1 VFQVG
6 EHFRGPTIQ
15 ALPRVALPLGALLLV
30 ALFCAQSGAQ
40 APAPNP
46 GATSPATSPT
56 PEVVSHEEAVTFSSR
71 VNLVS
76 VPVVVRDREGKAVGN
91 LRQEDFQLFDKGKP
105 QVITRFSVEKSSVV
119 VEAEPATSAPRDQTQ
134 AAPLAP
140 GTSPPVL
147 PDHYVAYLF
156 DDIHLKAGDLLQTRQ
171 AVNRHLD
178 EALEPQSR
186 AAIFTTS
193 GLMLTDFIGDRE
205 KLHAAVNRVQPYSS
219 GPDPQQDC
227 PSITYYVA
235 DLLVNKFLYL
245 DGHLFNDGQLLQM
258 IGNNSAD
265 PTLVV
270 AYGEASNCNGACAPG
285 QKDVM
290 TGADLCSILAM
301 NTLRSVTRRVLTF
314 GDHETASALRALRDL
329 ARRMAV
335 MPGIRNLV
343 LVSPGFL
350 LTRDHRS
357 DEYDVLDRA
366 IRANVVI
373 NTIDMRGLYTII
385 PGGDA
390 SQPPTLHS
398 GAAVALQTG
407 YDSKAATE
415 AADVLADMA
424 NGTGGTFFHD
434 DNDLKGGLDRLAGR
448 PEYVYVLGF
457 SPQDLK
463 NDGSFHNLKVT
474 VKSTSNFS
482 LQVRRGYWAPNHATD
497 PADQAREEIR
507 EAVFSREEIQDIP
520 VDLQTEFFKSSET
533 AAELTVVTHLDLK
546 GLRFRK
552 AEDRNNDTLTM
563 VSSLFDSNGNFVSGI
578 EKVVELH
585 LRDQTLAAMQ
595 NTRVSLNQSF
605 NVAPGR
611 YIVRVVVRD
620 SEGKTMS
627 ARNGGVEIP

>member
-1 VFQVG
+1 MSFCRRT
-6 EHFRGPTIQ
+6 FQ
-15 ALPRVALPLGALLLV
+15 ALPAGARALLLAAQALLLV
-30 ALFCAQSGAQ
+30 VVWCVSSTAQ
-40 APAPNP
+40 AP
-46 GATSPATSPT
+46 SPASSA
-56 PEVVSHEEAVTFSSR
+56 PEVVSHDEPVTFSSR

-76 VPVVVRDREGKAVGN
+76 VPVVVRDRDGHAVGS

-119 VEAEPATSAPRDQTQ
+119 VEAEAGAAAPRDQTQ
-134 AAPLAP
+134 AAPVTP
-140 GTSPPVL
+140 GANPPAL
-147 PDHYVAYLF
+147 PEHYVAYLF

-178 EALEPQSR
+178 EALDPQTR

-193 GLMLTDFIGDRE
+193 GMMLTDFTADRE
-205 KLHAAVNRVQPYSS
+205 KLRAAVNRVQPYSS

-235 DLLVNKFLYL
+235 DLLVNKLLYL
-245 DGHLFNDGQLLQM
+245 DGHIFNDGQLVKM
-258 IGNNSAD
+258 INSGSAD
-265 PTLVV
+265 PALQV
-270 AYGEASNCNGACAPG
+270 AYGEASNCNGACSPG
-285 QKDVM
+285 QTDQL
-290 TGADLCSILAM
+290 TGVDLCSIAAV
-301 NTLRSVTRRVLTF
+301 NKLRDVARQALTY

-335 MPGIRNLV
+335 MPGTRNLV

-366 IRANVVI
+366 IHANVVI
-373 NTIDMRGLYTII
+373 NTIDMRGLYTMI

-398 GAAVALQTG
+398 GPAVALQTG
-407 YDSKAATE
+407 YDSKAAME

-434 DNDLKGGLDRLAGR
+434 NNDLKGGLNILAGR
-448 PEYVYVLGF
+448 PDYVYVLGF

-463 NDGSFHNLKVT
+463 NDGSFHNLKVA
-474 VKSTSNFS
+474 VKGGNNYS
-482 LQVRRGYWAPNHATD
+482 LQVRRGYWAPTHATD
-497 PADQAREEIR
+497 PAEQSREEIR

-533 AAELTVVTHLDLK
+533 TAELTVVTHLDLK

-552 AEDRNNDTLTM
+552 AGDRNNDTLTM
-563 VSSLFDSNGNFVSGI
+563 VSSLFDSNGNFVSGT
-578 EKVVELH
+578 EKIVDLR

-595 NTRVSLNQSF
+595 SKRVTLNQSF
-605 NVAPGR
+605 SVAPGR

-620 SEGKTMS
+620 SEGKSMA